1 MTGSPCSPV
10 LVPFPSFSRRF
21 TYDYCLLSY
30 MAQKEGG
37 AASDCARVLVYD
49 TAKRRMQH
57 VFTVLFS
64 VCPMPQLQ
72 PQLSLSPLYMLE
84 LSLKR
89 LAILL
94 DCAVV
99 LKTRRIAP
107 VCIGV
112 ASQAPPPLL
121 PPPFGIL
128 LPWPGRD
135 LCAYAKHTVC
145 LKTRGGKRV
154 RPFLRVGSS
163 FFCFARHA
171 KGCSSSCSPSL
182 LLLPACLVVLS
193 GCASFRLL
201 WHFSYAFLLVF

>member
-1 MTGSPCSPV
+1 
-10 LVPFPSFSRRF
+10 
-21 TYDYCLLSY
+21 
-30 MAQKEGG
+30 MAQKGGG

-72 PQLSLSPLYMLE
+72 PQLSLPALHARIVIEAFSHFIRLCCRLE
-84 LSLKR
+84 DPAHRPSLHWGGQQ
-89 LAILL
+89 
-94 DCAVV
+94 
-99 LKTRRIAP
+99 T
-107 VCIGV
+107 
-112 ASQAPPPLL
+112 PPPTL

-171 KGCSSSCSPSL
+171 KGCSSYCSPFPISFSPPAL
-182 LLLPACLVVLS
+182 LYCLAVQVFACFGIFPTRFCL
-193 GCASFRLL
+193 
-201 WHFSYAFLLVF
+201 FSKLKLI

>member
-1 MTGSPCSPV
+1 MTGSPCLPC
-10 LVPFPSFSRRF
+10 LVPLPF
-21 TYDYCLLSY
+21 LLSPFHLRLLPTFLHG
-30 MAQKEGG
+30 AKGGG

-64 VCPMPQLQ
+64 VCPMPQ
-72 PQLSLSPLYMLE
+72 PQLSTSSPNSRFPLYMLE

-112 ASQAPPPLL
+112 ASQLPPL
-121 PPPFGIL
+121 PPF
-128 LPWPGRD
+128 
-135 LCAYAKHTVC
+135 
-145 LKTRGGKRV
+145 
-154 RPFLRVGSS
+154 
-163 FFCFARHA
+163 
-171 KGCSSSCSPSL
+171 
-182 LLLPACLVVLS
+182 
-193 GCASFRLL
+193 L
-201 WHFSYAFLLVF
+201 WHSAALARPRFMRIC

>member
-1 MTGSPCSPV
+1 MTGSPCSPSLV
-10 LVPFPSFSRRF
+10 LSPF
-21 TYDYCLLSY
+21 LLSPFHLRLLPTFLHG
-30 MAQKEGG
+30 AKGGG

-72 PQLSLSPLYMLE
+72 LSSPNSRSPLYMLE

-107 VCIGV
+107 VCMFGV
-112 ASQAPPPLL
+112 ASQPPP
-121 PPPFGIL
+121 PP
-128 LPWPGRD
+128 
-135 LCAYAKHTVC
+135 
-145 LKTRGGKRV
+145 
-154 RPFLRVGSS
+154 
-163 FFCFARHA
+163 
-171 KGCSSSCSPSL
+171 SSS
-182 LLLPACLVVLS
+182 
-193 GCASFRLL
+193 L
-201 WHFSYAFLLVF
+201 WHSAALARLRFMRIC

>member
-1 MTGSPCSPV
+1 MAQRGAELLLIV
-10 LVPFPSFSRRF
+10 LVCSCTTRLSAACNMYLPCFSLSAPCHSFSPNSR
-21 TYDYCLLSY
+21 
-30 MAQKEGG
+30 
-37 AASDCARVLVYD
+37 
-49 TAKRRMQH
+49 
-57 VFTVLFS
+57 
-64 VCPMPQLQ
+64 
-72 PQLSLSPLYMLE
+72 SPLYMLE

-112 ASQAPPPLL
+112 ASQTLPLPL
-121 PPPFGIL
+121 PSGIL

-171 KGCSSSCSPSL
+171 KGCSSSCSPFPISFSFPF
-182 LLLPACLVVLS
+182 LPAYLVVLS

>member
-1 MTGSPCSPV
+1 MTGSPCSPL
-10 LVPFPSFSRRF
+10 LVPFHL
-21 TYDYCLLSY
+21 LLSPFHLRLLPTFLHG
-30 MAQKEGG
+30 AKGGG
-37 AASDCARVLVYD
+37 AASDCALVLVYD

-72 PQLSLSPLYMLE
+72 PQLSSPNSRSPLYMLE

-112 ASQAPPPLL
+112 ASQTPPPYFPL
-121 PPPFGIL
+121 PLAFCCPGQAEIYAHMLSTLFALKRGEGSKFAPF
-128 LPWPGRD
+128 
-135 LCAYAKHTVC
+135 
-145 LKTRGGKRV
+145 
-154 RPFLRVGSS
+154 
-163 FFCFARHA
+163 
-171 KGCSSSCSPSL
+171 
-182 LLLPACLVVLS
+182 
-193 GCASFRLL
+193 
-201 WHFSYAFLLVF
+201 

>member
-1 MTGSPCSPV
+1 M
-10 LVPFPSFSRRF
+10 
-21 TYDYCLLSY
+21 
-30 MAQKEGG
+30 
-37 AASDCARVLVYD
+37 SDCARVLVYD

-64 VCPMPQLQ
+64 VCPMPQ
-72 PQLSLSPLYMLE
+72 PQLSSPNSSSPLYMLE

-112 ASQAPPPLL
+112 ASQPPPPPLL

-163 FFCFARHA
+163 FFCLARHA
-171 KGCSSSCSPSL
+171 KGCSSSCSPFPISFS
-182 LLLPACLVVLS
+182 LPALLYCLAVQLFACF
-193 GCASFRLL
+193 GIFPTRFCL
-201 WHFSYAFLLVF
+201 FSKLKLI